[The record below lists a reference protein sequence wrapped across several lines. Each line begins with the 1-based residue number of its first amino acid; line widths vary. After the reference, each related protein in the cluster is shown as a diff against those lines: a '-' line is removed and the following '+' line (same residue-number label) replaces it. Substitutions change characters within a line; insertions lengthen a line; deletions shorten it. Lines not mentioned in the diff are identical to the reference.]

1 MNNEVINAIKELQ
14 NRLNNVHGE
23 DAMLETIDN
32 YVAELKGELKKL
44 KDLLWSEIK
53 TILYSG
59 DAERV
64 LRVGDEKEFE
74 LYTGEKVK
82 AKLISLNP
90 HDVRADYSP
99 ATKAKATFMFYV
111 DGEYEMNE
119 ECTNVG
125 GWKDSKM
132 RNAYMPRFYKLLPSD
147 LQALILPVKKKT
159 SAGGESEEIAETT
172 DKLFLPSEIEVAGT
186 TDCSCE
192 GEGELYEYFK
202 NSNMP
207 YTWTWLRSPIPSST
221 YSFAYWNSNGYV
233 NYSNAYNTSRVA
245 LCFCL

>member
-32 YVAELKGELKKL
+32 YIAELKGELKKL
-44 KDLLWSEIK
+44 KDLSWNEIK
-53 TILYSG
+53 SILYSG

-82 AKLISLNP
+82 AKLISLKP

-99 ATKAKATFMFYV
+99 ATKARATFMFYV

-125 GWKDSKM
+125 GWKDCKM
-132 RNAYMPRFYKLLPSD
+132 RNTYMPRFYKLLPSD
-147 LQALILPVKKKT
+147 LQVLILPVKKRT
-159 SAGGESEEIAETT
+159 SAGGENEEIVETV

-192 GEGELYEYFK
+192 GEGEIYEYFK
-202 NSNMP
+202 SANMP
-207 YTWTWLRSPIPSST
+207 NEWTWLRSPNPYITSG
-221 YSFAYWNSNGYV
+221 FAYWTSSGYV
-233 NYSNAYNTSRVA
+233 NTSSASIARAVA

>member
-23 DAMLETIDN
+23 NAMLETIDN
-32 YVAELKGELKKL
+32 YIAELKGELKKL
-44 KDLLWSEIK
+44 KDLSWIDIK

-59 DAERV
+59 NAERV
-64 LRVGDEKEFE
+64 LRIGDEKEFE

-132 RNAYMPRFYKLLPSD
+132 RNAYMHRFYTLLPSD
-147 LQALILPVKKKT
+147 LHSLILPVKKRT
-159 SAGGESEEIAETT
+159 SAGGENEEIVETV
-172 DKLFLPSEIEVAGT
+172 DKLFLPSEIEIAGT

-192 GEGELYEYFK
+192 GEGEIYEYFK
-202 NSNMP
+202 SANMP
-207 YTWTWLRSPIPSST
+207 DEWTWLRSPDPNT
-221 YSFAYWNSNGYV
+221 TAYFAYWSIDGYV
-233 NYSNAYNTSRVA
+233 NTYSALSAYRVA

>member
-32 YVAELKGELKKL
+32 YIAELKGELKKL
-44 KDLLWSEIK
+44 KDLSWNEIK
-53 TILYSG
+53 SILYSG

-99 ATKAKATFMFYV
+99 ATKTKATFMFYV

-132 RNAYMPRFYKLLPSD
+132 RNTYMPRFYKLLPSD

-159 SAGGESEEIAETT
+159 SAGGESEEIVETI
-172 DKLFLPSEIEVAGT
+172 DKLFLPSEIEIAGT

-207 YTWTWLRSPIPSST
+207 YTWTWLRSPSPYNT
-221 YSFAYWNSNGYV
+221 YTFASWINFGYV
-233 NYSNAYNTSRVA
+233 YSSYAYATRAVA